1 MSIYR
6 EWIIS
11 RTKKFR
17 RHFQCKINSLALS
30 LLFLPIIA
38 LATNGDASTNVVV
51 NKVNT
56 KVALFFDNRD
66 KNFETDAFD
75 VRGAISSENIEMG
88 KNDVT
93 EPSFDTKLN
102 GGEITVK
109 IKRALP
115 LLLEDNGQKSI
126 IYSGYNDA
134 NNILNQNNITVYP
147 EDKITDS
154 LVTDFFSDQ
163 SVGRKIV
170 IERAPV
176 LYVCVD
182 GATKELRSWEKTVGE
197 AIRGNGILVG
207 DKDKAEPGLE
217 TYLTNKVAVTITRIA
232 ESEVK
237 EEEAIS
243 FETQTI
249 SDYNLSIGDG
259 YIKQSGKNGKKENTF
274 KIISE
279 NGAMVS
285 KTLLSSVVL
294 SSSQVEIRVVGK
306 KPINA
311 NDYWGAIV
319 SASGMYGVDASKMY
333 RVMLCESGGNRFA
346 GGYYKGLFQ
355 YAPDTWSG
363 ASAAYPG
370 GAYTGASIYDATAQ
384 IYVTAWK
391 ASRPGG
397 WGAWGCQ

>member
-17 RHFQCKINSLALS
+17 RHFHCKINSLALS

-38 LATNGDASTNVVV
+38 LATNGDASANVVV

-66 KNFETDAFD
+66 INFETDAFD
-75 VRGAISSENIEMG
+75 VRGAISSENIELG

-115 LLLEDNGQKSI
+115 LFLDDDGKKSV
-126 IYSGYNDA
+126 IYSGYEDVSS
-134 NNILNQNNITVYP
+134 ILNQNSITVYP
-147 EDKITDS
+147 EDKITNS
-154 LVTDFFSDQ
+154 IVTDFFSDQ

-176 LYVCVD
+176 LYVNVD

-207 DKDKAEPGLE
+207 DKDKAEPGFSA
-217 TYLTNKVAVTITRIA
+217 YFTNKTEVTITRVS
-232 ESEVK
+232 ESEVAEK
-237 EEEAIS
+237 ETIP
-243 FETQTI
+243 FKTETTEDPTL
-249 SDYNLSIGDG
+249 DYGKTFV
-259 YIKQSGKNGKKENTF
+259 KQAGKNGQKEYVY
-274 KIISE
+274 KITSE
-279 NGAMVS
+279 NGIMVS
-285 KTLLSSVVL
+285 KSLVSSTIISSAQNQIVVK
-294 SSSQVEIRVVGK
+294 GT
-306 KPINA
+306 KPLNTFF
-311 NDYWGAIV
+311 G
-319 SASGMYGVDASKMY
+319 SASHMAKGFYG
-333 RVMLCESGGNRFA
+333 R
-346 GGYYKGLFQ
+346 
-355 YAPDTWSG
+355 
-363 ASAAYPG
+363 G
-370 GAYTGASIYDATAQ
+370 GAAFRGYRGSTLKVTNLNNGKSVIVKVVDYGPQAWTGKIIDLSYYDFQEITDRSG
-384 IYVTAWK
+384 VMTNV
-391 ASRPGG
+391 RVDVLN
-397 WGAWGCQ
+397 

>member
-17 RHFQCKINSLALS
+17 RHFHCKINSLALS

-38 LATNGDASTNVVV
+38 LATNGDASANVVV

-56 KVALFFDNRD
+56 KVALFFDNKD
-66 KNFETDAFD
+66 INFETDAFD
-75 VRGAISSENIEMG
+75 VKGAISSKNIELG
-88 KNDVT
+88 ENDVT

-115 LLLEDNGQKSI
+115 LLLDDNGKKSV
-126 IYSGYNDA
+126 IYSGYEDVTS
-134 NNILNQNNITVYP
+134 ILMQNNIKLYP
-147 EDKITDS
+147 EDTITDS
-154 LVTDFFSDQ
+154 IITDFFSDQ

-170 IERAPV
+170 VERAPV
-176 LYVCVD
+176 LYVNVD
-182 GATKELRSWEKTVGE
+182 GDTKELRSWEKTVGE
-197 AIRGNGILVG
+197 AINENGILVG
-207 DKDKAEPGLE
+207 DKDKAEPRLG
-217 TYLTNKVAVTITRIA
+217 TYLTNKVAVTITRVA
-232 ESEVK
+232 ESEVR
-237 EEEAIS
+237 EEEVIS

-249 SDYNLSIGDG
+249 SDYNLNIGEG
-259 YIKQSGKNGKKENTF
+259 YIKQLGKNGKKENTF

-294 SSSQVEIRVVGK
+294 SGSQIEIRVVGK

-311 NDYWGAIV
+311 NDYWGTIAA
-319 SASGMYGVDASKMY
+319 ASGMFGVDASKMY

-363 ASAAYPG
+363 ASATYPG
-370 GAYTGASIYDATAQ
+370 GAYAGASIYDVTAQ

-391 ASRPGG
+391 ASRQG